1 MASSLTRRETKA
13 LVKDLEELLERLRS
27 GDLEAS
33 AGTLLRLQGAVMA
46 LHVVLG
52 EADHS
57 DLV

>member
-1 MASSLTRRETKA
+1 MASPLTRRETKA

-33 AGTLLRLQGAVMA
+33 AGTLLRLQGAVTA